1 MLENLHFPHFFGSYS
16 GDSHSISPMQGIRI
30 SANLLYLLA
39 GLLLLIGYILN
50 LGVQPLYMEE
60 PRRSIIAMELLE
72 NRNWWVPT
80 LIGEYYYN
88 KPPFYNWILIGF
100 VKFLGGFSEFN
111 LRLPT
116 VLATFGIAGLMYGA
130 GKKHGHGGQLGYL
143 SALLFLTASGV
154 LLFFSMLAEIDLV
167 YSLIVF
173 VGILAIF
180 HFGEKERYWPLFLGV
195 YLSCALGVLTKGL
208 PSFVF
213 TAVSLLVYFIDKKRF
228 KVLFHPAHFGGIA
241 LLGLIL
247 FGYYSQYSQYHDLS
261 RVWMRMLTESGDR
274 TVANNSWSEF
284 FTHLIVFPL
293 NWVGDM
299 APASLLLVFLWRK
312 DWKAVLLSQE
322 RFVRFCTLMLVFN
335 ALLYWVSPGT
345 RMRYVYMLYP
355 LACIILAWV
364 YQQRSSAPVWT
375 GRVFHILA
383 LIFLGVFA
391 LGGLAL
397 PWIPDLQ
404 FMKTSLYPLAVA
416 TALVFGAC
424 FWSCY
429 RKPDL
434 ALPLLLVGFA
444 IARLVFD
451 VTVLPQRNQEG
462 GAQRDRKLAQRID
475 NLVGDAPLYTAF
487 QEKVVAYTT
496 IVYLNQL
503 RNRVVKRKDR
513 LQKGDFYLI
522 PLKRAP
528 KNAEILLTTEYGDKL
543 KALIRL

>member
-1 MLENLHFPHFFGSYS
+1 
-16 GDSHSISPMQGIRI
+16 MQGIRI

-39 GLLLLIGYILN
+39 GLLLLIGYFLN

-72 NRNWWVPT
+72 NHNWWVPT

-100 VKFLGGFSEFN
+100 EKLLGGFSEFN

-116 VLATFGIAGLMYGA
+116 VLATFGIAGLMYGVV
-130 GKKHGHGGQLGYL
+130 KKQLQNEQLGFL
-143 SALLFLTASGV
+143 SALLFLTASGI
-154 LLFFSMLAEIDLV
+154 LLFFSMLAEIDMV

-173 VGILAIF
+173 AGMLAIF
-180 HFGEKERYWPLFLGV
+180 HFGEKERYWPLFLLV

-213 TAVSLLVYFIDKKRF
+213 TAVSLLLYFIDKKRF
-228 KVLFHPAHFGGIA
+228 KALFHPAHFAGIG
-241 LLGLIL
+241 LLGLVL
-247 FGYYSQYSQYHDLS
+247 FAYYYQYAQYHDLS
-261 RVWMRMLTESGDR
+261 RVWIRMLTESGDR
-274 TVANNSWSEF
+274 TVVNNSWSEF

-312 DWKAVLLSQE
+312 DWKTVLLSQNS
-322 RFVRFCTLMLVFN
+322 FIRFCTLMLVFN
-335 ALLYWVSPGT
+335 ALPYWISPGT

-355 LACIILAWV
+355 LACIVLAWV
-364 YQQRSSAPVWT
+364 YHQRQTAPSWT
-375 GRVFHILA
+375 GRVFRIFA
-383 LIFLGVFA
+383 LIVSGAFA
-391 LGGLAL
+391 LGVLAL

-404 FMKTSLYPLAVA
+404 FMKSSVYPLAVA
-416 TALVFGAC
+416 AALVFGAC
-424 FWSCY
+424 FWVGM

-434 ALPLLLVGFA
+434 ALPLLLLSFA

-475 NLVGDAPLYTAF
+475 KIVKDAPLYTAF

-496 IVYLNQL
+496 IVYLNQM